1 MAAVSRVITTIDH
14 SYTVVNAEQVP
25 TSGLVIARVVDAPSG
40 RPRKV
45 RRVSTTA
52 KFAFAHIASGGYLAM
67 TGRPDLVM
75 PTLATQPQDLP
86 VRIEFY
92 DLPPLD
98 VVFTIPAGSAL
109 PFRPPDIA
117 VQPFPTS
124 LTGTVTTTAFPYAAI
139 ADADITVGALAPP
152 PEYVA
157 LRTPLAAAH
166 DQFVNVR
173 ERTLT
178 VAAAATALSQPAT
191 AGGNKLRLLSI
202 VGCTTAN
209 GVIVLGDKTTAE
221 HVRISAIDVPQNE
234 LTLAA
239 PLRRT
244 LLAGAPAQA
253 FTLTGAG
260 VLRSLSRAAV
270 PGDGVLLVS
279 GTVAPGVI
287 EVAGPTPE
295 LRVTGV
301 VSGFDGRWRLDG
313 VRSIGRL
320 TLTAQ
325 AAGFLTLGP
334 FPYDVDYRLPN
345 LIDLSLTV

>member
-1 MAAVSRVITTIDH
+1 MSSVTRVVTTIDR
-14 SYTVVNAEQVP
+14 SYTVRNAEPVP
-25 TSGLVIARVVDAPSG
+25 TSGLVIARVIDAPSG

-52 KFAFAHIASGGYLAM
+52 KFAFAHIASGGYLAI
-67 TGRPDLVM
+67 TGRPELVL
-75 PTLATQPQDLP
+75 PTLATQPQDVP

-98 VVFTIPAGSAL
+98 LVFTIPAASAL

-117 VQPFPTS
+117 VQPFPAS
-124 LTGTVTTTAFPYAAI
+124 LSGTVTAAAFPHAPI
-139 ADADITVGALAPP
+139 ADADITLGALAPP
-152 PEYVA
+152 PQYVA

-166 DQFVNVR
+166 NQFLNVL

-178 VAAAATALSQPAT
+178 VAAAATTLTQPVA
-191 AGGNKLRLLSI
+191 AGGNRVRLLSI
-202 VGCTTAN
+202 AGCTTAN
-209 GVIVLGDKTTAE
+209 GVIVLGDDATAE
-221 HVRISAIDVPQNE
+221 HVRITNIDVAQNE

-244 LLAGAPAQA
+244 RLAGAPAQA
-253 FTLTGAG
+253 FTITATGA
-260 VLRSLSRAAV
+260 LRSLSRAAV
-270 PGDGVLLVS
+270 AGDGVVLVS
-279 GTVAPGVI
+279 AAVVPGVI
-287 EVAGPTPE
+287 EIAGPTPE

-301 VSGFDGRWRLDG
+301 VSDPAGRWRLDG